1 MSTVAKLYIRK
12 LGSLWADKIHPA
24 LTIHLTLFWN
34 KNTCIKIANEK
45 TLFCMKELKRP
56 CRESLSFVLEMT
68 IAPRA
73 IMQNWQWPAERR
85 WLLPWWKWTAGFCP
99 AYATDPCGATEQ
111 GCCAEAEVCQV
122 DASTGTLW
130 LVCACSCQLQGPC
143 SFWFIEV
150 QTCGRGQRYAPEKA
164 WCKMI
169 SGRCKCH

>member
-73 IMQNWQWPAERR
+73 IMQNWQWPAERSGFFHDESGPLDFVQHM
-85 WLLPWWKWTAGFCP
+85 LLTHAERLSKAVVQKQK
-99 AYATDPCGATEQ
+99 YAKLTPPQERFDWFVLAVVNSKGHAASDSLKCKHVEGAKI
-111 GCCAEAEVCQV
+111 CA
-122 DASTGTLW
+122 
-130 LVCACSCQLQGPC
+130 
-143 SFWFIEV
+143 
-150 QTCGRGQRYAPEKA
+150 RKA
-164 WCKMI
+164 
-169 SGRCKCH
+169 